1 MATATAGRPAIDKTV
16 LRDVLYAA
24 IKPAMDEI
32 GKAETKAIEA
42 HLSVPVT
49 RGVGGRVIRRSDP
62 GDAPEKDEDILRQN
76 IEWHVTKEDGEPVLY
91 ITASRPPQEPDDDPD
106 AAAILEFGGESNW
119 GYVQPRPFMQPALD
133 RMADYA
139 PEVIAKHLATN
150 LK

>member
-32 GKAETKAIEA
+32 GKAETQAIQT
-42 HLSVPVT
+42 HLSVPVQ
-49 RGVGGRVIRRSDP
+49 RGVGGHVIKRSEPNEAPRV
-62 GDAPEKDEDILRQN
+62 EEDILRQN
-76 IEWHVTKEDGEPVLY
+76 IEWRVVKEDGEPVLY
-91 ITASRPPQEPDDDPD
+91 ITASRPPEEADDDPD
-106 AAAILEFGGESNW
+106 AAAILEFGGQSNW